1 MRRTRAALHALALD
15 VSTARGSALQ
25 DALDRAEAQ
34 MLAIAHRRQRIG
46 RLQGLM
52 EAHTTA
58 AQQTRLEDLARASAK
73 RRRQAPVCK
82 RYNNV
87 AATLE
92 CGVFCAKALVRNA
105 FRF

>member
-1 MRRTRAALHALALD
+1 MRRTRAVLHALALD

-52 EAHTTA
+52 DAHTTA
-58 AQQTRLEDLARASAK
+58 AQQTRLADLARASAK
-73 RRRQAPVCK
+73 RRHEAPGSK
-82 RYNNV
+82 RYNNL
-87 AATLE
+87 AATLK
-92 CGVFCAKALVRNA
+92 CGGFCAKALVRNA